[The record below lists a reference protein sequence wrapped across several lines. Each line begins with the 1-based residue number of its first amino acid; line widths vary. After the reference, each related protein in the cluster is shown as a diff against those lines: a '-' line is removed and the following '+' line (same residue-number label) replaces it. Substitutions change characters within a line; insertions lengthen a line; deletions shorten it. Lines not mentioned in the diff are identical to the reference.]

1 MKVMWIGHGGLLF
14 VSGKN
19 KVLIDPYLSDSLRA
33 QNKLFKRRMR
43 VKGKL
48 FRIKP
53 DAIVLTSSHPD
64 RSDFK
69 TVKKYASKWGKYTPT
84 ILACENSFKT
94 ISTSWMLKKS
104 NIIMFEKGLEW
115 SLGDITISAV
125 GARTDDRSAFGV
137 IITDNEDNK
146 KYYVASNT
154 LYSEELISELPS
166 DIFCAFLPISGTFGS
181 MNVIDASRFAKKLN
195 AQYTVPV
202 QYGMFDKLKADQF
215 IVGGRVIPKIYK
227 IIDFNAS
234 DELFYKNDGVDFFFN
249 EKAPRRKKEKKQSF
263 DHDLDTVTVD
273 IPIFLLG
280 DGSEQSNNQ

>member
-19 KVLIDPYLSDSLRA
+19 KVLIDPYLSDSLRLT
-33 QNKLFKRRMR
+33 NKQLRRRTR
-43 VKGKL
+43 VKKKL

-84 ILACENSFKT
+84 ILACENSFRT
-94 ISTSWMLKKS
+94 ISSSWILKKS
-104 NIIMFEKGLEW
+104 NMIMFEKGLEW
-115 SLGDITISAV
+115 SLGDMTIVAVSAK
-125 GARTDDRSAFGV
+125 TDDRSAFGI
-137 IITDNEDNK
+137 IITDNEDGK
-146 KYYVASNT
+146 KYYIASNT
-154 LYSEELISELPS
+154 LYSEELINELPT
-166 DIFCAFLPISGTFGS
+166 DIFCAFLPISGSFGS
-181 MNVIDASRFAKKLN
+181 MNAIDAARFAKKLN

-227 IIDFNAS
+227 IIDFNAPEDS
-234 DELFYKNDGVDFFFN
+234 LYKNDGVDFFFN
-249 EKAPRRKKEKKQSF
+249 EKSPRKKKSKKIEI
-263 DHDLDTVTVD
+263 DHDIDTVTVD
-273 IPIFLLG
+273 IPILLLG
-280 DGSEQSNNQ
+280 DGGNQSN

>member
-19 KVLIDPYLSDSLRA
+19 KIIIDPYLSDSLRST
-33 QNKLFKRRMR
+33 NKQLRRRTR

-48 FRIKP
+48 FRVKP

-69 TVKKYASKWGKYTPT
+69 TIKRYASKWGKYTPT

-94 ISTSWMLKKS
+94 ISNSWVLKKS
-104 NIIMFEKGLEW
+104 NLIMFEKGLEW
-115 SLGDITISAV
+115 SLGDMHISAV

-137 IITDNEDNK
+137 ILTDNEDGK
-146 KYYVASNT
+146 KYYIASNT
-154 LYSEELISELPS
+154 LYSEELISELPD

-181 MNVIDASRFAKKLN
+181 MNAQDAARFAKKLN

-215 IVGGRVIPKIYK
+215 IVTGRVVPKIYK
-227 IIDFNAS
+227 VIDFNMPD
-234 DELFYKNDGVDFFFN
+234 DELFRNDGIDFFFN
-249 EKAPRRKKEKKQSF
+249 EKEPKKSKKDKSDELGRDIDTITIDAPTISTTTT
-263 DHDLDTVTVD
+263 DD
-273 IPIFLLG
+273 ILI
-280 DGSEQSNNQ
+280 